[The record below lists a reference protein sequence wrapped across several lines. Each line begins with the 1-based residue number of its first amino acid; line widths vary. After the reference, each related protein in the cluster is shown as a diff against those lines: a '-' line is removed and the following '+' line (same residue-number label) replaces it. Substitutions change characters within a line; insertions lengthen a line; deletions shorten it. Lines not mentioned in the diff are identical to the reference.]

1 MGKSVRINL
10 LASAVGIA
18 MLGLGMATTV
28 TAQSLTA
35 ETTAGIRE
43 SSIGQYIITFGEPG
57 LLHYAG
63 SVSGL
68 AATAPEATG
77 SRKLEANSI
86 ASQSYLAHLESK
98 RLDYIAQIEQAL
110 GRSISVTHHYRIN
123 ENGIAAH
130 MSASEAAT
138 ISALP
143 IVAAIRP
150 VEVFELHT
158 FNGPAF
164 IGADTIWDGTG
175 VPASAVGTK
184 GEGIKVGIIDAGAHI
199 GHPSFDNRAACGHSI
214 VNPKL
219 IAVDCMTTNV
229 GGECVGANANGI
241 ASGHGVHTGSTA
253 AGNEVDSTF
262 FPAPLLPIGMTLSGV
277 APCAT
282 VYSYKVC
289 EGGCT
294 GSAIEAAIEA
304 IAVDQVDV
312 ANYSIGPTCGGG
324 SPWLDSQGFLDAFT
338 ADVFVAAS
346 AGNTRTECPTPTGLV
361 ANLGPWITT
370 VAASTQDKLVAPKLS
385 VTGPGTPPPAL
396 VDIAL
401 NPGSTTDPGNTT
413 VLTSFPIRTY
423 PTNLA
428 GCTSAGG
435 FPASYF
441 SGAVAVVRR
450 GFNPPSTEACTFT
463 EKINNAA
470 AAGAVSVVIA
480 NNQAAACNMD
490 TTGAASVPSFCIDSL
505 TTSDA
510 LIAFVNANLGPIPA
524 TDTIFRHGFDFPT
537 SAAVDYERFGIVD
550 RQGDILAD
558 FSFRGPTSG
567 TAADLTKPDIT
578 GPGVDIYAAGRAAD
592 GNYYLSSG
600 TSMSS
605 PHLAGA
611 AALIRKVQPTWS
623 VAEVK
628 SAIMTTAGNAGTKE
642 DGVTPWNAD
651 DVGNGR
657 VDLSKA
663 TRAGLTLNET
673 TANFVAANPSVGGI
687 PVKDLNLASLRNS
700 NCTSPCTWTRTV
712 RNRLAVSGTWNVTV
726 VNPAGHTLAVVP
738 NSFTLAPGATQ
749 TFTVT
754 ATTTVA
760 STTAFVF
767 GQVIL
772 TETGA
777 LSPVQHLSVAIKD
790 AAPVGPGPV
799 DLVIDTFTSGNFNL
813 LGSGTANPP
822 LQFLWLNRFTPSAAS
837 YPFTLTSL
845 ETIFASTVTG
855 GAIATV
861 LGEQFDF
868 YVFQDNDTNPAN
880 GATLVGSVLN
890 VPVTV
895 QNAVQT
901 IAIPGPGISL
911 NGPGDVL
918 IAAFN
923 RGRLGLYPASAD
935 AGPGASRS
943 WISAI
948 NPTMPGDPN
957 LATLTMVPVTNV
969 VPTFTFNWI
978 LRGRGTTTSGVPV
991 NLE

>member
-1 MGKSVRINL
+1 MGKTVRINL

-28 TAQSLTA
+28 PAQTLTV
-35 ETTAGIRE
+35 ETSAGIRE

-57 LLHYAG
+57 LLHYTG

-86 ASQSYLAHLESK
+86 ASQSYLAHLEGR
-98 RLDYIAQIEQAL
+98 RLDYIAQIEHAL
-110 GRSISVTHHYRIN
+110 GRSINVTHHYRIN
-123 ENGIAAH
+123 ENGIAAQIN
-130 MSASEAAT
+130 ATEAAA
-138 ISALP
+138 IAALP
-143 IVAAIRP
+143 IVASVRP

-158 FNGPAF
+158 FQGPAF
-164 IGADTIWDGTG
+164 IGANTIWDGTG

-219 IAVDCMTTNV
+219 VAVDCMTTNMS
-229 GGECVGANANGI
+229 GQCVGADPNGI
-241 ASGHGVHTGSTA
+241 DSGHGVHTGSTA

-262 FPAPLLPIGMTLSGV
+262 FPAPLLPVGLTMSGV

-294 GSAIEAAIEA
+294 GSAINAAIEA

-324 SPWLDSQGFLDAFT
+324 SPWADSQGFLNAFT

-346 AGNTRTECPTPTGLV
+346 AGNTRTDCPVPTGRV
-361 ANLGPWITT
+361 ANLGPWVTT
-370 VAASTQDKLVAPKLS
+370 VAASTQDKLVAPSLS

-396 VDIAL
+396 VSIPL
-401 NPGSTTDPGNTT
+401 NPGSTTNVGST
-413 VLTSFPIRTY
+413 VTLDSFPIRTY
-423 PTNLA
+423 PANLA
-428 GCTSAGG
+428 GCTTAGG
-435 FPASYF
+435 FPAGYF
-441 SGAVAVVRR
+441 SGSVAVVRR
-450 GFNPPSTEACTFT
+450 GFNPPSIEACTFT

-470 AAGAVSVVIA
+470 AAGAVYVVIA
-480 NNQAAACNMD
+480 NNQTAACSMD
-490 TTGAASVPSFCIDSL
+490 TSGSASVPSFCIESL
-505 TTSDA
+505 TTADA
-510 LIAFVNANLGPIPA
+510 LIAFVGANLGPIPA
-524 TDTIFRHGFDFPT
+524 ADTIFKHGFDYPT

-550 RQGDILAD
+550 RQGDVLAG

-567 TAADLTKPDIT
+567 AAVDLTKPDIT
-578 GPGVDIYAAGRAAD
+578 APGVDIYAAGRAAD
-592 GNYYLSSG
+592 GNYYLESG

-605 PHLAGA
+605 PHIAGA
-611 AALIRKVQPTWS
+611 AALVRKVQPTWS

-628 SAIMTTAGNAGTKE
+628 SAIMTTASNAGTRE

-651 DVGNGR
+651 DVGSGR

-673 TANFVAANPSVGGI
+673 TANFNLANPSGGTL
-687 PVKDLNLASLRNS
+687 PVKDLNLPSLRNS
-700 NCTSPCTWTRTV
+700 NCVSPCTWTRTV
-712 RNRLAVSGTWNVTV
+712 RNRLSTSGTWNVSV
-726 VNPAGHTLAVVP
+726 LNPAGHTLAVVP
-738 NSFTLAPGATQ
+738 SSFTLAPGATQ

-754 ATTTVA
+754 ATTSVP

-790 AAPVGPGPV
+790 SAVVGPGAV

-813 LGSGTANPP
+813 LGSAAASPP
-822 LQFLWLNRFTPSAAS
+822 LQFLWLNRFTPDSAS

-855 GAIATV
+855 GTVATV

-890 VPVTV
+890 VPVSV

-901 IAIPGPGISL
+901 IPVPGGITL

-918 IAAFN
+918 IAVFN
-923 RGRLGLYPASAD
+923 RGRQGQYPASAD
-935 AGPGASRS
+935 MGPGVSRS

-948 NPTMPGDPN
+948 NPSMPGDPN
-957 LATLTMVPVTNV
+957 LATLTMVPVTTTL
-969 VPTFTFNWI
+969 PSFQYNWI
-978 LRGRGTTTSGVPV
+978 LRGRGTTTSGAPV